1 MEIELSDV
9 SGLPEALKP
18 LAQEADGKF
27 KLNLAALVPASELE
41 TFKGKAVTAQ
51 QEAIDR
57 RKQLDA
63 WKKLGESPDEIQAK
77 LSKGADP
84 AIVDQMRQQH
94 AAEIAARD
102 GKLSQ
107 VLSKFA
113 MAELKAELS
122 KAGVVPEGLELLASF
137 AAPRIQFDEEGN
149 ARVMGPDGKS
159 PMVGSAGN
167 GGATLAD
174 LAKQLAASIPHLVA
188 DRGTGGSGKQPGSG
202 GSAKGTIKRAEFNQL
217 SPAAKA
223 EAMKSGMTLID

>member
-27 KLNLAALVPASELE
+27 KLNLAGLVPASELE
-41 TFKGKAVTAQ
+41 AFKGKAVTAQ

-57 RKQLDA
+57 RKELQA
-63 WKKLGESPDEIQAK
+63 WKALGQSPDEIQAK

-84 AIVDQMRQQH
+84 AIVEQMRQQH

-107 VLSKFA
+107 VLSKVA

-122 KAGVVPEGLELLASF
+122 KAGVVPEGLDLLASF

-149 ARVMGPDGKS
+149 PRVMGPDGKS

-174 LAKQLAASIPHLVA
+174 LAKQLAASIPHL
-188 DRGTGGSGKQPGSG
+188 
-202 GSAKGTIKRAEFNQL
+202 
-217 SPAAKA
+217 
-223 EAMKSGMTLID
+223 

>member
-57 RKQLDA
+57 RKQLEA
-63 WKKLGESPDEIQAK
+63 WKKLGESPEEIQAK
-77 LSKGADP
+77 LAKGADP
-84 AIVDQMRQQH
+84 AIIEQMRQQH
-94 AAEIAARD
+94 AQELSARD
-102 GKLSQ
+102 SRFSQ
-107 VLSKFA
+107 VLSKVA

-122 KAGVVPEGLELLASF
+122 KAGVVPEGLDLLATF

-149 ARVMGPDGKS
+149 ARVMAPDGKS
-159 PMVGSAGN
+159 PMVGNGAN
-167 GGATLAD
+167 GGATLSD
-174 LAKQLAASIPHLVA
+174 LAKELAKTIPHLVA
-188 DRGTGGSGKQPGSG
+188 DGGKGGGGKPPSSG
-202 GSAKGTIKRAEFNQL
+202 GTPQKTMARSAFDALPPKERA
-217 SPAAKA
+217 A
-223 EAMKSGMTLID
+223 AMKDGVTVTD

>member
-27 KLNLAALVPASELE
+27 KLNLAALVPATELE

-63 WKKLGESPDEIQAK
+63 WKKLGESPEEIQAK
-77 LSKGADP
+77 LAKGADP
-84 AIVDQMRQQH
+84 AIIEQMRTQH
-94 AAEIAARD
+94 AQDLSARD
-102 GKLSQ
+102 AKFSQ
-107 VLSKFA
+107 VLSKVA

-122 KAGVVPEGLELLASF
+122 KAGVVPEGLDLLAAF
-137 AAPRIQFDEEGN
+137 AAPRIQFDEEGS

-159 PMVGSAGN
+159 AMVGSGAN

-174 LAKQLAASIPHLVA
+174 LAKELAKTIPHLVK
-188 DRGTGGSGKQPGSG
+188 DEGRGGGGKPPSNG
-202 GSAKGTIKRAEFNQL
+202 GTPQKTVTRAEFDAMAQGDR
-217 SPAAKA
+217 AAFA
-223 EAMKSGMTLID
+223 KSGGKVVD